1 MEDRGGARIV
11 NFGMNEE
18 EVRQAMQRPW
28 VATAS
33 DGSAKIPDA
42 DQPHPRNFGTFPRKL
57 GVYAVREKLLSL
69 EQAVRSAA
77 GLPADILSLKD
88 RGYLKVDYVADVTI
102 FDPQTIAD
110 RADYDRPYRY
120 STGVKYVFV
129 GGVPTLFDGTPTGAL
144 PGRALK
150 RK

>member
-1 MEDRGGARIV
+1 V

-77 GLPADILSLKD
+77 GLPADILGLTD
-88 RGYLKVDYVADVTI
+88 RGYLKVGLVADVAI
-102 FDPQTIAD
+102 FDPATIAD
-110 RADYDRPYRY
+110 RADFDHPYRY

-144 PGRALK
+144 PGRALCRSK
-150 RK
+150 